1 MHTQRDSPVTR
12 HQDSSQK
19 ERLQETKCVNTLV
32 WDFQPLTV
40 RNKFY
45 CLSYP
50 VGGIIHCDSSST
62 YSHPTTFN
70 GRQFLSLLS
79 SHLLL
84 YYVLLLL
91 LPIPNSKFCFPQ
103 VYSPITFYFHMLS
116 SIPSPISYL
125 FNLFLR
131 EPEILSKTVNLLK
144 LCLSLENPTV
154 DFICTILKHMYLH
167 LDPEKITL
175 VKVNYRLKQKKSI
188 IK

>member
-1 MHTQRDSPVTR
+1 MRTQRDSPATR

-19 ERLQETKCVNTLV
+19 ERPQETKCVNTLV

-70 GRQFLSLLS
+70 GRQFLSFLS
-79 SHLLL
+79 SHLPL

-91 LPIPNSKFCFPQ
+91 LPIPNSKFCLFSPTLLT
-103 VYSPITFYFHMLS
+103 YSILFSYGLLHTLS
-116 SIPSPISYL
+116 Y
-125 FNLFLR
+125 
-131 EPEILSKTVNLLK
+131 ILSLQSFSQGTRN
-144 LCLSLENPTV
+144 
-154 DFICTILKHMYLH
+154 F
-167 LDPEKITL
+167 
-175 VKVNYRLKQKKSI
+175 KQNCKSF
-188 IK
+188 KAMSFPGKSNC